1 MRKVSRY
8 IAAVTP
14 FCIAPAFCVLSFGAD
29 EPKPLADP
37 TPVLQAL
44 QQKMSTVR
52 SFCIEFTQERQL
64 KLFAESLKSR
74 GYLFI
79 DRNNQ
84 IRWETTE
91 PYQSFLVANQK
102 SIGQFEFEDGKW
114 KKLSGGFP
122 QIKQVMDQMVAMHQG
137 RLDALKANYDISAA
151 TNSMTVITLA
161 PRDKTVKE
169 VLSSIQLQLPPD
181 LSLTREVVMNEPG
194 GDLTRIVFGKELR
207 DVTFPPGTFD
217 TDKPIDIKKV
227 LAATGAGK

>member
-1 MRKVSRY
+1 MTKIGRHL
-8 IAAVTP
+8 AAVLAI
-14 FCIAPAFCVLSFGAD
+14 CLSRGFSPGAISGD
-29 EPKPLADP
+29 ASRPLADP

-79 DRNNQ
+79 DRTNQ

-137 RLDALKANYDISAA
+137 RLEALKANYDISAA
-151 TNSMTVITLA
+151 TNGTTVITLA
-161 PRDKTVKE
+161 PKDKTVKE
-169 VLSSIQLQLPPD
+169 VLTSIQLRLPPD

-194 GDLTRIVFGKELR
+194 GDLTRITFGKELR
-207 DVTFPPGTFD
+207 DVTFPSGTFD

-227 LAATGAGK
+227 LAAVGAAK